1 MLQVTTRCA
10 IYTRKSTDEG
20 LEREFNTLDAQREA
34 AEAYIQSQRN
44 AGWVTLVERYDDG
57 GFTGGNTARPGLQR
71 LLADIKGGGIDC
83 VVVYKVD
90 RLSRS
95 LLDFSQ
101 MVEVFDQ
108 FQVAFVAVTQQINT
122 ASSAGRLMLNVLLSF
137 AQFERE
143 LISERTRDKMGAA
156 RRKGKWLG
164 SAPVLGY
171 DADRAARRLT
181 VNQDE
186 AERVRQIFRLYLD
199 RDSMLDVVREL
210 RRRGWSNKAWTTKQG
225 RQRGGREFTKGTLH
239 FLLSNVA
246 YLGKVS
252 YRGET
257 YEGEHEAILANEQF
271 AAVQAKLTSQRNSA
285 ATNRRVAQRG
295 RLAGKL
301 FCGNCQSSMVH
312 TYTTKGRRRYRY
324 YECARA
330 KQTGTESCRN
340 TIPAAELEAYVRNQ
354 ALEFAQRHDAA
365 ATAKYASVRR
375 IEYDHK
381 SGNLRIDFQ
390 EDASEIQ

>member
-1 MLQVTTRCA
+1 M
-10 IYTRKSTDEG
+10 
-20 LEREFNTLDAQREA
+20 
-34 AEAYIQSQRN
+34 
-44 AGWVTLVERYDDG
+44 
-57 GFTGGNTARPGLQR
+57 
-71 LLADIKGGGIDC
+71 
-83 VVVYKVD
+83 
-90 RLSRS
+90 
-95 LLDFSQ
+95 
-101 MVEVFDQ
+101 
-108 FQVAFVAVTQQINT
+108 
-122 ASSAGRLMLNVLLSF
+122 
-137 AQFERE
+137 
-143 LISERTRDKMGAA
+143 
-156 RRKGKWLG
+156 
-164 SAPVLGY
+164 LGY
-171 DADRAARRLT
+171 DADRPARRLT

-199 RDSMLDVVREL
+199 GDSLLDVVREL
-210 RRRGWSNKAWTTKQG
+210 RRRGWCNKAWTTKQG
-225 RQRGGREFTKGTLH
+225 RQRGGRAFTKGTLH

-354 ALEFAQRHDAA
+354 SLEFAQSHDAA

>member
-301 FCGNCQSSMVH
+301 FCGNCHSSMVH